1 ASTHAVGVDTVLEPH
16 NGTNRWLIRLGL
28 RLRDHLSQH
37 AGDLDVSD
45 ISDIIEGAHLEET
58 PAQHLQPAQA
68 IVDGGGEH
76 LVCGPVREGHD
87 VANLR
92 AVNVHLLVA
101 LRGGVLEL
109 RNNVLVQTQFRRC
122 DQPSSAVLTA
132 HGVSLAPTSEVV
144 ALLHGHVGPVP
155 VCTLPTIL
163 VHPVHTVTR
172 LELVLRLLHGL
183 DVVLRYGCADLEVG
197 GVVSD
202 PVLATPLNPE
212 LISDLIQQGH
222 DSARLDVARGA
233 VSQDSNPL
241 ALGVLRHVSSCVVVG
256 LLANTTHATS
266 AARAMQALRTC

>member
-1 ASTHAVGVDTVLEPH
+1 PLFRS
-16 NGTNRWLIRLGL
+16 N
-28 RLRDHLSQH
+28 S
-37 AGDLDVSD
+37 
-45 ISDIIEGAHLEET
+45 
-58 PAQHLQPAQA
+58 
-68 IVDGGGEH
+68 
-76 LVCGPVREGHD
+76 
-87 VANLR
+87 
-92 AVNVHLLVA
+92 
-101 LRGGVLEL
+101 
-109 RNNVLVQTQFRRC
+109 VLVQTQFRRC

-241 ALGVLRHVSSCVVVG
+241 ALGVVRQGSCCVEG
-256 LLANTTHATS
+256 RFAYNSTQ
-266 AARAMQALRTC
+266 AAAVAHD